1 MKLSKDLVFIQTE
14 FESDLQRLPLLVYIM
29 NYAQLASV
37 WCLISNSWSS
47 EGFTQSRCV
56 RGAEC
61 ARMAT
66 FACDFECEW
75 EPCVPPRHHAEALL
89 LTDGRRRT
97 VSELKLS

>member
-1 MKLSKDLVFIQTE
+1 MFIQTE
-14 FESDLQRLPLLVYIM
+14 FQSDLQRLSLLVCIM
-29 NYAQLASV
+29 NYAQLALV

-56 RGAEC
+56 HGAEC

-66 FACDFECEW
+66 FVCDFECEW
-75 EPCVPPRHHAEALL
+75 EPCVPPSRHAEALL

-97 VSELKLS
+97 VAELKLS